1 MSATAA
7 TTPLTVLPR
16 LSLERPPTSEDV
28 DALSLQLAHHVSHLE
43 EAKNLA
49 LSVDN
54 ALGRKNAV
62 AECLRLT
69 VSACR
74 RHRSSLTRVRF
85 FLELNR
91 RRLVA
96 DQTFPKLVMVLPR
109 RQSFNRM
116 GCRSPES
123 SRWYS
128 WLEEISYLPSTN

>member
-28 DALSLQLAHHVSHLE
+28 DALSAQLAHHVSHLE

-74 RHRSSLTRVRF
+74 RPTSLLTRLHF
-85 FLELNR
+85 FLESNR
-91 RRLVA
+91 R
-96 DQTFPKLVMVLPR
+96 
-109 RQSFNRM
+109 
-116 GCRSPES
+116 
-123 SRWYS
+123 
-128 WLEEISYLPSTN
+128 